1 MLKAFSVLA
10 KNFGKGWLIVEFSYL
25 QPGRQAVFKDNFVT
39 KVNECLAS
47 YTDGARGEI
56 GLIGLPF
63 SKTSISLSQASDAPK
78 SIRACLSTFSTFS
91 GERDQDYKNIKVVD
105 FGDVQVHPTDMEESI
120 ERLRIS
126 VGEMLSRNA
135 CNRYILLGGDH
146 GVSYPSIRSFSQQ
159 YGEIGVIQWDAHH
172 DVRNLEDGGRTN
184 GTPFRSLIEG
194 GHLKGEN
201 LVQIGIRDYANA
213 KVYHDYAKNKGITV
227 HTMED
232 VEISGI
238 VPIIKKELDR
248 LSKKVDIIYLS
259 VDMDVVDQA
268 FAPGCPAIGPGGIT
282 SRELLTSISAA
293 ASHPKVKA
301 MDIVEIDPSKDF
313 RDITS
318 RLAAAAMLRFMFN
331 Q

>member
-1 MLKAFSVLA
+1 M
-10 KNFGKGWLIVEFSYL
+10 EFSYL
-25 QPGRQAVFKDNFVT
+25 QPGRPAIFKDKFVT

-47 YTDGARGEI
+47 YTDGARGEV

-63 SKTSISLSQASDAPK
+63 SKTSISMSQASDAPK
-78 SIRACLSTFSTFS
+78 YIRACLSTFSTFS
-91 GERDQDYKNIKVVD
+91 GERDKDYKNFKVLD

-126 VGEMLSRNA
+126 VGEMLAKKASD
-135 CNRYILLGGDH
+135 RYILLGGDH
-146 GVSYPSIRSFSQQ
+146 GVSYPSIRAFGEH

-213 KVYHDYAKNKGITV
+213 KVYHDYTKEKGITV
-227 HTMED
+227 FTMDD
-232 VEISGI
+232 VENTGI

-248 LSKKVDIIYLS
+248 LSKSVDFIYLS

-282 SRELLTSISAA
+282 SRELLTGISAA

-331 Q
+331 H

>member
-1 MLKAFSVLA
+1 M
-10 KNFGKGWLIVEFSYL
+10 EFSYL
-25 QPGRQAVFKDNFVT
+25 QPGKPPVFKDRYVT
-39 KVNECLAS
+39 KVNECLTS
-47 YTDGARGEI
+47 FSKGAKGEI

-63 SKTSISLSQASDAPK
+63 SKTSISFSNASDAPR
-78 SIRACLSTFSTFS
+78 SIRASLSAFSTYS
-91 GERDQDYKNIKVVD
+91 GERKKDYKNIKLID
-105 FGDVQVHPTDMEESI
+105 FGDVQTHPTDLEESL

-126 VGEMLSRNA
+126 VSEMLTWNA
-135 CNRYILLGGDH
+135 CEKYIMLGGDH
-146 GVSYPSIRSFSQQ
+146 GVSYPSIRAFKER

-213 KVYHDYAKNKGITV
+213 KEYHDYTKEKGITV
-227 HTMED
+227 FTMED
-232 VEISGI
+232 LERTGI
-238 VPIIKKELDR
+238 VSIIEKELDR
-248 LSKKVDIIYLS
+248 LSKSVNIIYLS
-259 VDMDVVDQA
+259 LDMDVVDQA

-293 ASHPKVKA
+293 ASFEKVKA

-313 RDITS
+313 RDMTS
-318 RLAAAAMLRFMFN
+318 RLAAAAMLRFMYN
-331 Q
+331 